1 MGIFDVPSAEL
12 ITVMKEDLKAKKL
25 VKEPAFTVYVKTGNH
40 RMRAPSQ
47 SDWFFIRCASIL
59 YRVYKDGP
67 VGTESLRNYYGG
79 KKVRGSKPEHFV
91 KASGKVIRS
100 CLQELEK
107 AGLLQKHK
115 DKSGRIVTPTGQK
128 YLNEQSKI
136 TLQKLPEIY
145 QKRKEAQAERKQKL
159 LSRQSTNVRQELQK
173 QGRQADKKEGKEKQE
188 KGAKEKAKD
197 KAKEGKSDKE

>member
-12 ITVMKEDLKAKKL
+12 ISIMKDDLKVKKL
-25 VKEPAFTVYVKTGNH
+25 VNEPAFTVYAKTGNH

-47 SDWFFIRCASIL
+47 QDWFYMRCASIL

-79 KKVRGSKPEHFV
+79 RKARGSKPEHFV

-107 AGLLQKHK
+107 AGFLAKHK
-115 DKSGRIVTPTGQK
+115 DKEGRIVTPTGQK
-128 YLNEQSKI
+128 YLNEQSRI

-145 QKRKEAQAERKQKL
+145 QMRKEAAIERKKKL
-159 LSRQSTNVRQELQK
+159 ASREGSQVRQELSK
-173 QGRQADKKEGKEKQE
+173 QGKQGEKKEKQE

-197 KAKEGKSDKE
+197 KAKEDKKE